1 VGGILREVHRDHGVR
16 MLLGNAPESFEGDGR
31 VQRVRTR
38 DGRAIDCDAVVV
50 GIGASPRTEL
60 AVAGGLAVEG
70 GVLVDGRLETSA
82 PGVFA
87 AGDVA
92 NHLHPRLGRLRVEHW
107 DNAIRQGAAAAR
119 GMLGASEPYD
129 SMPSFFSDQYDVGLE
144 YFGHAPGWERIVV
157 RGDPASRAFVV
168 FWLARGRVLAGM
180 HVNVWD
186 AAEPIRALVAD
197 GRPVDE
203 ARLADPDVPLDQVLG
218 AGAVTT

>member
-1 VGGILREVHRDHGVR
+1 
-16 MLLGNAPESFEGDGR
+16 
-31 VQRVRTR
+31 
-38 DGRAIDCDAVVV
+38 
-50 GIGASPRTEL
+50 
-60 AVAGGLAVEG
+60 
-70 GVLVDGRLETSA
+70 
-82 PGVFA
+82 
-87 AGDVA
+87 
-92 NHLHPRLGRLRVEHW
+92 
-107 DNAIRQGAAAAR
+107 
-119 GMLGASEPYD
+119 MLGASEPYD